1 MFIIDGISIRSAESR
16 AGGYAQGLLRDMHSS
31 SNVKLMEIGEGSAAE
46 RWGLVCQKYNEII

>member
-1 MFIIDGISIRSAESR
+1 MDVRDEKSDYKGDCPH
-16 AGGYAQGLLRDMHSS
+16 QGLLRDMHSS